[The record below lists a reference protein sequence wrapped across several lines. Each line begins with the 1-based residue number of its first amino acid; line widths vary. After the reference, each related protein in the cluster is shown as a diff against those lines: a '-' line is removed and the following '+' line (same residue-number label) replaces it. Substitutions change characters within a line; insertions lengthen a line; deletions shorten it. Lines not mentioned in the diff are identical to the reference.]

1 MKLDAWLANY
11 GWSPLYI
18 SVYNIYVYVYYIY
31 IYTLYIYIYVCVCA
45 CVVYPYVHIRRH
57 EMFTYMYDP
66 NHELGLV
73 VRRSV
78 LRVFQEAFQYSS
90 RVEHWIF
97 CSHIHIDKGVFS
109 LLG

>member
-1 MKLDAWLANY
+1 MC
-11 GWSPLYI
+11 I
-18 SVYNIYVYVYYIY
+18 IYIY
-31 IYTLYIYIYVCVCA
+31 ILFIYTHIYIYMCVFA

-57 EMFTYMYDP
+57 EMFTYIYMYDP

-90 RVEHWIF
+90 MVEHWIF
-97 CSHIHIDKGVFS
+97 FALIYTLTMVFFLAGLECRNWLS
-109 LLG
+109 YGFLLWTR

>member
-31 IYTLYIYIYVCVCA
+31 IYILFIYICVCA

-73 VRRSV
+73 ARRSV

>member
-1 MKLDAWLANY
+1 MNLDAWLANY
-11 GWSPLYI
+11 GLSPLYI
-18 SVYNIYVYVYYIY
+18 SVYSIYVCV
-31 IYTLYIYIYVCVCA
+31 LYIYILFIHTHIYIYICVCVFA

-57 EMFTYMYDP
+57 EMFTYIYMYDP

-90 RVEHWIF
+90 MVEHWIF
-97 CSHIHIDKGVFS
+97 
-109 LLG
+109 LLSYTH